1 MAGTLRIT
9 GGRLSRRRFMVPK
22 AADLGLTRPTGDMAR
37 AAVFSSLGTLVQ
49 DANVLDLFAG
59 SGAYGFE
66 AISRGASS
74 VLFLEKTRETAQCIE
89 YNAQSLAIKEHCR
102 VLAKDAIHFV
112 QGSSLETYELVFV
125 DPPYSLVLDALFW
138 KSLLVFLHQSSVVV
152 FRCKSKKDFV
162 CPFDYQITR
171 EKSYGG
177 TTIFFLTL
185 KDDPVGIS

>member
-22 AADLGLTRPTGDMAR
+22 AADIGLTRPTGDMAR
-37 AAVFSSLGTLVQ
+37 AAVFSSLGSLVQ
-49 DANVLDLFAG
+49 DAKVLDLFAG

-89 YNAQSLAIKEHCR
+89 DNAQSLAIKEQCR
-102 VLAKDAIHFV
+102 VLTKDAIHFV
-112 QGSSLETYELVFV
+112 QSSSHETYELVFV
-125 DPPYSLVLDALFW
+125 DPPYSLILDATFW
-138 KSLLVFLHQSSVVV
+138 KNLAAFLHQNSVVI
-152 FRCKSKKDFV
+152 FRCKSKKDFA
-162 CPFDYQITR
+162 CPLGYQITR

-177 TTIFFLTL
+177 TMIFFLTL
-185 KDDPVGIS
+185 GAI